1 MTSSG
6 LSSSKG
12 DECFSKYEE
21 VFLFSTWGDPAEWES
36 KNYCIE
42 CIINEKKTKKCFQS
56 SQEKFFSTT
65 RSIINILP
73 TNILDKDK
81 ICIFLQDTLLI
92 NHIIEPKIE
101 LKKKIEY
108 WWRDSQDNI
117 KHRKDLFE
125 SILRYILNTEAFK
138 NDFRENSKISIKGKE
153 DVSKI
158 FKILPG
164 TVSYKYQSKSNSNSN
179 ITYLFIWRGD
189 DFFSYILGGIL
200 AYAMD
205 KLRLSR
211 KNNIAVIYDTSHG
224 VNYFALA
231 LEEAIPLA
239 CSLLAIQ
246 KAFTDTPEYQI
257 HLFHY
262 NSQPLISVSKASS
275 TPSISLDLVSYKQM
289 RFYKKQGF
297 FVNNGVFFD
306 TLRTRIESILS
317 QQRFEDIY
325 KRLHNKVPGI
335 DTWEQIL
342 ATALLFVRG
351 ILPWALHI
359 ARFTKLNKDGEDLS
373 IETILNQAIE
383 RLETSEIEF
392 TRNKE
397 KFEYI
402 ATYRWNKQG
411 TPDIDAIT
419 LLSLSAILKEA
430 SKKILASCDYTNE
443 IISDLEKSPTYSK
456 DHSTVVDVHEIFKA
470 ESCSSI
476 ELDKIAELAEKVYS
490 KPFSVIARTEIERIK
505 SYFENPSSEKQSKYY
520 GCMATKDFQVCIPQR
535 GQPEERDFYAH
546 LGLVRGTKHSIIQR
560 RGDND
565 YKLILGTY
573 NDIVSYLK
581 QWGA

>member
-6 LSSSKG
+6 LSSNKG

-36 KNYCIE
+36 KDYYIE
-42 CIINEKKTKKCFQS
+42 CIINGKKTKKRFPS
-56 SQEKFFSTT
+56 SQEKFFSTAG
-65 RSIINILP
+65 SFI
-73 TNILDKDK
+73 NILDKDK

-92 NHIIEPKIE
+92 NHIIESNIE

-108 WWRDSQDNI
+108 WWRDSQVNI

-138 NDFRENSKISIKGKE
+138 NDFRKSSEISIKDKE
-153 DVSKI
+153 DASKI

-164 TVSYKYQSKSNSNSN
+164 TVSYNYNSN
-179 ITYLFIWRGD
+179 YLFIWRGD

-205 KLRLSR
+205 KLRLSG

-335 DTWEQIL
+335 DTWDQIL

-430 SKKILASCDYTNE
+430 SKKILASCDYINE
-443 IISDLEKSPTYSK
+443 IITDLEKSPTYSE

-520 GCMATKDFQVCIPQR
+520 ECWALKDFQIYVPKS

-573 NDIVSYLK
+573 DDIVSYLK

>member
-1 MTSSG
+1 MTSSD
-6 LSSSKG
+6 LSSNKD
-12 DECFSKYEE
+12 DECFSQYEE
-21 VFLFSTWGDPAEWES
+21 VFLFSTWGDPTEWES

-65 RSIINILP
+65 RSIIKILP

-92 NHIIEPKIE
+92 NHIIESNIE
-101 LKKKIEY
+101 LNKKIKY

-125 SILRYILNTEAFK
+125 SILQYILHTEAFK
-138 NDFRENSKISIKGKE
+138 NDFKENSKINIKDKE
-153 DVSKI
+153 DASKI

-164 TVSYKYQSKSNSNSN
+164 TVSYNYNSNH
-179 ITYLFIWRGD
+179 LFNWRGD

-200 AYAMD
+200 AHVID
-205 KLRLSR
+205 KLRLSE
-211 KNNIAVIYDTSHG
+211 KNNVAVIYDTSHG

-262 NSQPLISVSKASS
+262 NSQPLISKDSS

-306 TLRTRIESILS
+306 TLRTRIESIFS
-317 QQRFEDIY
+317 QQRFEDVY
-325 KRLHNKVPGI
+325 RRLHSKVPGI

-359 ARFTKLNKDGEDLS
+359 ARFTKLNKDGEELA
-373 IETILNQAIE
+373 IETILNQVKE
-383 RLETSEIEF
+383 RLEATEIEF
-392 TRNKE
+392 KINREN
-397 KFEYI
+397 FEYR
-402 ATYRWNKQG
+402 ATYKWNKQG

-430 SKKILASCDYTNE
+430 SKKILASCDYINE
-443 IISDLEKSPTYSK
+443 IITDLEKNPTYSK
-456 DHSTVVDVHEIFKA
+456 DHSTVVDVHEISKA

-505 SYFENPSSEKQSKYY
+505 SYFENTASEKLSKYY
-520 GCMATKDFQVCIPQR
+520 ECRALKDFQICIPLR
-535 GQPEERDFYAH
+535 GHPEERDFYAH

-565 YKLILGTY
+565 YKLILGPY
-573 NDIVSYLK
+573 DDIVSYLK